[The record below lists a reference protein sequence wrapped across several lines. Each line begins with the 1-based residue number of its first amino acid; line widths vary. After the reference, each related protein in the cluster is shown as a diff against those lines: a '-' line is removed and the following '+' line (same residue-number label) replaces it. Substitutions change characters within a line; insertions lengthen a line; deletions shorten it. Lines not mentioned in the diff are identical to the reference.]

1 MAGDR
6 SRNKRRFKLRLFA
19 GLAAVGLSGVVVF
32 TANAEDSTIDG
43 TLDYIALGDSYSS
56 GHGASSTYTG
66 TVNTTCKRNDLAYPN
81 EFFAKY
87 VATQQ
92 PSKSSSMFNRAC
104 TGAKIQDVID
114 DQLGSVT
121 GSVEMVTITIGGNDV
136 HFADVARTCVLNGS
150 AVCTQ
155 ALNEAS
161 PQISTLRQP
170 LTDLLA
176 QIRERALVAN
186 IVISGYPKIFATGSC
201 GALAISEDN
210 RDRMRGLQETMNDL
224 IREVA
229 EASDRVQYADPDDLF
244 NGHRVCDTGDLWI
257 NQVSDAIAQLDTGA
271 AYHPNANGHAAMADA
286 VFEVAL
292 GATTGPQAN

>member
-1 MAGDR
+1 MAGGR
-6 SRNKRRFKLRLFA
+6 SRNKRRFKIRLFA
-19 GLAAVGLSGVVVF
+19 GLAAAGLSGIAVF
-32 TANAEDSTIDG
+32 TANAADNTIDG
-43 TLDYIALGDSYSS
+43 TLDYVALGDSYSS

-66 TVNTTCKRNDLAYPN
+66 DVNTTCKRNDLAYPN
-81 EFFAKY
+81 VFFAKY
-87 VATQQ
+87 LASAQ
-92 PSKSSSMFNRAC
+92 PSKSSSMFNLAC

-161 PQISTLRQP
+161 PKISTLRQP

-176 QIRERALVAN
+176 EIRKRAPVAN
-186 IVISGYPKIFATGSC
+186 IVISGYPKIFATGGC
-201 GALAISEDN
+201 GALSISEDN
-210 RDRMRGLQETMNDL
+210 RDRMRGLQELMNDL

-229 EASDRVQYADPDDLF
+229 GASDRVQYADPDGLF

-257 NQVSDAIAQLDTGA
+257 NQVGDAVAQLDTGA

-286 VFEVAL
+286 VFDAAQ
-292 GATTGPQAN
+292 GSTTGPQAG